1 MMTPVLNVPACL
13 ALVLLVGGGCG
24 KEAESGDGET
34 SNGPGIGGSITLD
47 SGGTIE
53 GSTGGSGAVTEA
65 GTGGSGGTGG
75 TDGTDSVGASATEP
89 ELKFDVG
96 EAPDAGPVDTGMI
109 DCQADPMNPDCM
121 CTIPEHVPCDNGVNN
136 PFQAMGLNCPGELQ
150 VNAQASGD
158 AGAIGVRSTFGQAGI
173 FNAREGS
180 QYAVIGSG
188 LVADLNMVTPN
199 GDFDAG
205 PTHCNDTLGGSP
217 DPGNNLPAPIKINPA
232 AGDCSQGQG
241 IGTGDCSNTI
251 QAQFQQGGG
260 AYDYTELR
268 FTLQV
273 PPDVTSFSYD
283 FAFFSTEYPAY
294 YGSGFNDM
302 YIGWL
307 ESEKW
312 TGNISFDQ
320 DGNPISLNAGFLA
333 FKDDG
338 GNSPVLAGTCMRQH
352 AGTNWLTTT
361 AGVTPG
367 ETITVVFAIF
377 DLSDPILDSY
387 AFIDNFQWGCE
398 PTGKPQTMPPV

>member
-1 MMTPVLNVPACL
+1 MTPVLKVAACGV
-13 ALVLLVGGGCG
+13 LVLLAGSGCTKDADSDG
-24 KEAESGDGET
+24 GDGDAGA
-34 SNGPGIGGSITLD
+34 GPGIGSLTLE
-47 SGGTIE
+47 SGGTSE
-53 GSTGGSGAVTEA
+53 
-65 GTGGSGGTGG
+65 GGSGGVTDADSSGAGTTGG
-75 TDGTDSVGASATEP
+75 SSGSGGASATDDGGG
-89 ELKFDVG
+89 LKFDLG
-96 EAPDAGPVDTGMI
+96 QPPDAGQTDTGVI
-109 DCQADPMNPDCM
+109 DCKADPMNPECM
-121 CTIPEHVPCDNGVNN
+121 CTIPEHVACDNGVVD
-136 PFQAMGLNCPGELQ
+136 PFLAMGLNCPGELQ
-150 VNAQASGD
+150 VNAQANGD
-158 AGAIGVRSTFGQAGI
+158 GGAIGVRSTFGLAGI

-188 LVADLNMVTPN
+188 LVADLNKVTPN
-199 GDFDAG
+199 GDFDSD
-205 PTHCNDTLGGSP
+205 PTHCNDTLAGSP
-217 DPGNNLPAPIKINPA
+217 DPGNTLPAPLKTNPA

-241 IGTGDCSNTI
+241 VGTGDCSATI
-251 QAQFQQGGG
+251 QAQFNQGGG

-302 YIGWL
+302 YVGWL
-307 ESEKW
+307 ESELW

-320 DGNPISLNAGFLA
+320 NGNPISLNAGFLA

-387 AFIDNFQWGCE
+387 AFLDNFKWGCE